1 METMILEELTTKVI
15 DKVRRLYKDVPS
27 YNEILSHHPS
37 VTVNYDDD
45 KKTLTL
51 SSISFN
57 DWNKIY
63 IHSKGISFIPYTYN
77 SYNNN
82 ETVLIIYDSFEELLN
97 L

>member
-15 DKVRRLYKDVPS
+15 DKVRKLYKSVAS
-27 YNEILSHHPS
+27 YNKILSHHPS

-51 SSISFN
+51 SSISFD
-57 DWNKIY
+57 DWDKIY
-63 IHSKGISFIPYTYN
+63 IHSKGISFIPYTCN

-82 ETVLIIYDSFEELLN
+82 ETVLIAYDSFEELLN

>member
-1 METMILEELTTKVI
+1 METMTLEELTTKVI
-15 DKVRRLYKDVPS
+15 DKVRRLYKGVAS
-27 YNEILSHHPS
+27 YNKILSHHPS

-57 DWNKIY
+57 DWDKIY
-63 IHSKGISFIPYTYN
+63 INSNGISFIPYTYN

-82 ETVLIIYDSFEELLN
+82 ETVLIAYDSFEELLN

>member
-1 METMILEELTTKVI
+1 METMTLEELTTKVI
-15 DKVRRLYKDVPS
+15 DKVRRLYNGVAS
-27 YNEILSHHPS
+27 YNKILSHHPS

-51 SSISFN
+51 SSVSFD
-57 DWNKIY
+57 DWDKIY

-82 ETVLIIYDSFEELLN
+82 ETVLIAYDSFEELLN

>member
-1 METMILEELTTKVI
+1 METMTLEELTTKVI
-15 DKVRRLYKDVPS
+15 DKVRKLYNGVAS
-27 YNEILSHHPS
+27 YNKILSHHPS

-57 DWNKIY
+57 DWDKIY
-63 IHSKGISFIPYTYN
+63 INSKGISFIPYTCN

-82 ETVLIIYDSFEELLN
+82 ETVLIAYDSFEELLN